1 MSLKQEIE
9 TWVAALAA
17 YDNNEFDESLRLFD
31 NIADTSKI
39 LFNCGVIHATL
50 GEHEKAVE
58 SYLRAT
64 RLDQY
69 LAVAYFQQ
77 GVSNFLMGDFEEA
90 LANFNDTLL
99 YLRGNNSIDY
109 EQLGLKFK
117 LYSCEALF
125 NRGLCYIY
133 LQQKEPGM
141 QDLKY
146 AAREK
151 VVPDHDVI
159 DEAIREEAEGYT
171 VFSIPVGI
179 VYRPNEAKV
188 KNLKTKDYLGKARL
202 VAATDRNNA
211 FTGFTGA
218 ELKKLNEIASV
229 KDGRPEEKM
238 SYAATNLVKPGLTS
252 RSRQQSEPTITR
264 NMFPPTP
271 PPENDTRR
279 PPSPGSYRTRS
290 KSVVSRKPAPLDL
303 GRAAFEQPKHRAM
316 PSRSASERPA
326 PSRQMSTSSRSTA
339 SSRGFARDPMSGM
352 SSRDMGRMR
361 RDVSRESDIG
371 RDTRREPSRERDIR
385 RDASRERAL
394 RREPSRERIERDPIR
409 DMRRIKEGREP
420 IPRQPQ
426 MMISDDEEEDPYA
439 DDLYDMYDRSYN
451 SMNYTSSSTWS
462 RHRPQKPMY
471 IEEEEENPYSP
482 DSVYD
487 VDFEMVPTRG
497 NMRRPSHAMTLASM
511 SRRSVPTIKTIRVK
525 VHADDT
531 RYVFVDPNVCF
542 DTFSAQI
549 RDKFALRQNF
559 KIKIRD
565 DNDMITM
572 SDQEDLQMAISSCS
586 SEAKRERKEMG
597 KMEVWVQQI
606 M

>member
-17 YDNNEFDESLRLFD
+17 YDNNEFDEALRLFD

-58 SYLRAT
+58 SYQRAT

-141 QDLKY
+141 QDLMY

-202 VAATDRNNA
+202 VAATDRANA

-218 ELKKLNEIASV
+218 ELKKLNEIANV
-229 KDGRPEEKM
+229 KDDRPEEKI

-252 RSRQQSEPTITR
+252 RSRQQSEPPITR
-264 NMFPPTP
+264 NVFPPTP

-279 PPSPGSYRTRS
+279 PPSPGGYSTRS
-290 KSVVSRKPAPLDL
+290 QSVVSRKPAPLDL
-303 GRAAFEQPKHRAM
+303 GRAAFEQPKPRVM

-326 PSRQMSTSSRSTA
+326 PSRQMSTSSRSTV

-361 RDVSRESDIG
+361 RDGSRERDMG
-371 RDTRREPSRERDIR
+371 RDMRREPSRERDM
-385 RDASRERAL
+385 
-394 RREPSRERIERDPIR
+394 RREPSRERMERDPIR
-409 DMRRIKEGREP
+409 DMRRIKEAREP
-420 IPRQPQ
+420 MPRQPQ
-426 MMISDDEEEDPYA
+426 MMISDDEEEEPYA

-451 SMNYTSSSTWS
+451 SMNYTSSSTRS
-462 RHRPQKPMY
+462 RNRPQKPMY
-471 IEEEEENPYSP
+471 IEEEEEENPYSP

-497 NMRRPSHAMTLASM
+497 NVRQPSNAMPPASM

-531 RYVFVDPNVCF
+531 RYVFIDPNVRF

-572 SDQEDLQMAISSCS
+572 SDQEDLQMAISNCS
-586 SEAKRERKEMG
+586 AEAKRERKEMG